1 MRRHLTVLL
10 LALFIPATLVAGS
23 MRLCIGNDGHQMVEF
38 AHSPMHHQN
47 DQVADVAH
55 EKASQTA
62 SLENGPDCIDIGLQ
76 TTATVTFSSIKK
88 QSTDDGGDSP
98 LQIATPPFAYKLQ
111 QDLVASGGYA
121 ELRVAGDPRLD
132 ALSTVILLI

>member
-1 MRRHLTVLL
+1 MRRVLTALL
-10 LALFIPATLVAGS
+10 LALFIPATVVAGP

-38 AHSPMHHQN
+38 VHGSMHHQN
-47 DQVADVAH
+47 DQLTDVAH

-62 SLENGPDCIDIGLQ
+62 NLENGPDCVDIGLQ
-76 TTATVTFSSIKK
+76 ATATATFSSIKK

-98 LQIATPPFAYKLQ
+98 FQIASPPSAFQLQ

-121 ELRVAGDPRLD
+121 ELRAAGDPRLD